1 MKRLVLL
8 LAGFLLVFSLP
19 AEAQRTT
26 PVEETP
32 TLFQI
37 GPHVGIDLG
46 DLQEPYVGIDAR
58 IASPQIPFVI
68 NPTYDYYFVSEE
80 DSFWSLAGNLL
91 YLFGDP
97 ADSYRL
103 YGGVG
108 LGIFRFST
116 ERANV
121 DSPFREGS
129 TDIGGNVLFGVIIPA
144 GTFSP
149 FAEVEYSSI
158 FSNESPTFYELK
170 GGILIQF

>member
-1 MKRLVLL
+1 MNRLVPL
-8 LAGFLLVFSLP
+8 LAGLLLLFALP
-19 AEAQRTT
+19 AEAQRPAT
-26 PVEETP
+26 VEETP

-37 GPHVGIDLG
+37 GPQVGMDLG
-46 DLQEPYVGIDAR
+46 DLQEPYVGINAR

-68 NPTYDYYFVSEE
+68 NPTYDYYFISEE

-91 YLFGDP
+91 YLFGNP
-97 ADSYRL
+97 LDSYRL

-121 DSPFREGS
+121 DTPFREGS
-129 TDIGGNVLFGVIIPA
+129 TDVGGNILFGVLIPS

-158 FSNESPTFYELK
+158 FSNESPTFYEIK